1 MGSEMC
7 IRDSNHN
14 ETPMDVNGVVP
25 YELRRSSIQVAPLTF
40 KDGTLVCDHNSD
52 FEFYLPD
59 DQTE

>member
-1 MGSEMC
+1 M
-7 IRDSNHN
+7 
-14 ETPMDVNGVVP
+14 PMDVNGVVP